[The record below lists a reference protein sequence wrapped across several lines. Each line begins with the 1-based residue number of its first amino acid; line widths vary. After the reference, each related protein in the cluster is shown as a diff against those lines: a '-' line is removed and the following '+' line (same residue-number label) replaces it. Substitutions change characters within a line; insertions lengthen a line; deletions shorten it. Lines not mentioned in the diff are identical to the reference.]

1 MEIWLKQGSK
11 RFRVPV
17 LPSSYQ
23 VSSSQNNTSVD
34 VSGLGEINL
43 LGKSA
48 LTTITFTSFFPSRY
62 QSFCDSRPKRPKEY
76 IRLLDKMRKNGPMK
90 LHITGVFSL
99 NVTIE
104 TLDYEEN
111 DGTGDITYTLSL
123 KEYRYLNIPS
133 STITQTI
140 IDAPV
145 PMAGSLARDN
155 PPKESGK
162 SHVVVA
168 GENLTSIA
176 RKETGST
183 NWRPIYEANK
193 NKIGG
198 NPNLIK
204 VGQVL
209 TIP

>member
-11 RFRVPV
+11 RLRIPV

-23 VSSSQNNTSVD
+23 VSSSQNNTTIN
-34 VSGLGEINL
+34 VSGLGEVNL

-76 IRLLDKMRKNGPMK
+76 IRLLDQMRKGGSMK
-90 LHITGVFSL
+90 LRITGILSL

-133 STITQTI
+133 STIAQTI
-140 IDAPV
+140 VDTPV
-145 PMAGSLARDN
+145 PVAGAPARDI

-162 SHVVVA
+162 SHVVVT

-183 NWRPIYEANK
+183 NWKPIYEANK
-193 NKIGG
+193 NIIGS

-209 TIP
+209 IIP